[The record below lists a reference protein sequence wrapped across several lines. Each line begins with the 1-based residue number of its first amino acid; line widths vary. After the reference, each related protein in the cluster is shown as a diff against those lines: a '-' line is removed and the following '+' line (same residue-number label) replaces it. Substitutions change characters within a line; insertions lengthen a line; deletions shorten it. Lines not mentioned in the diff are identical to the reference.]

1 VNDARNIAKRAPALR
16 WGWMIVFAVLCWAG
30 SFSGGLARPAPAL
43 APTYADLAYGSAA
56 RQKLDLYLPPKPA
69 PGQPLVIFFY
79 SGDWQYGSKK
89 DYSFVAAELV
99 KHGYAVAIPD
109 YRLYPDVKFPAFI
122 EDGAAA
128 IAWVK
133 QHDAEYHVDA
143 RNLFLMGDSSGAYLA
158 VMLALDSHYL
168 GQVDVQRRDLAGV
181 IGIAGPYDFL
191 NDRHFDT
198 RPVLRDASNPAS
210 TQPINFADGTGP
222 PLLLLAGEDDDVIS
236 PANSTA
242 LAAKQAK
249 NGGNAQSILYPKIG
263 HIGIMLPFS
272 PLYYGSDA
280 VVQDVLA
287 FLAAHTKQ

>member
-1 VNDARNIAKRAPALR
+1 MLLFAL
-16 WGWMIVFAVLCWAG
+16 LCWAA
-30 SFSGGLARPAPAL
+30 SFSGSLARPSAL
-43 APTYADLAYGSAA
+43 APTYADLAYGSAP
-56 RQKLDLYLPPKPA
+56 RQKLDVYLPPKPA
-69 PGQPLVIFFY
+69 PGQPVVIFFY

-89 DYSFVAAELV
+89 DYSFVAAALV
-99 KHGYAVAIPD
+99 KQGYAVIIPD

-128 IAWVK
+128 TAWTK
-133 QHDAEYHVDA
+133 QHLPEYGGDP

-158 VMLALDSHYL
+158 IMLALDPHYL
-168 GQVDVQRRDLAGV
+168 GQVDVQRRDIAGV

-191 NDRHFDT
+191 NNLHLDS

-222 PLLLLAGEDDDVIS
+222 PLLLLAGDSDEIID

-242 LAAKQAK
+242 LAAKQQR
-249 NGGNAQSILYPKIG
+249 NGGNATSILYPKTG

-272 PLYYGSDA
+272 PLYYGSTT
-280 VVQDVLA
+280 VVQDVLD
-287 FLAAHTKQ
+287 FLLAHTKE